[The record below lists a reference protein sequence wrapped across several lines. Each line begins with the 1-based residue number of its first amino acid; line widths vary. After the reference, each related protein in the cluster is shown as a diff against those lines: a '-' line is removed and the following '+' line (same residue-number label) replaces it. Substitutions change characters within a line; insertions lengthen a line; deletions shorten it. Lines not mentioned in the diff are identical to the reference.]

1 MRRGVACDA
10 DVSMEVLMLNI
21 YEYSNVLRKRN
32 AVLDSNSDLELYV
45 TELLHQLGVPARLN
59 GYHYLR
65 EAIMMLV
72 DDMEI
77 AHSIT
82 KVLYYDVAKK
92 HNSSM
97 NRVERA
103 IRTAVGVS
111 WERGNTEVFERIF
124 GYSILSGKKKLCNS
138 EYMVQIADRIR
149 LDRMY
154 GMNSLI

>member
-124 GYSILSGKKKLCNS
+124 GYSILSGKKKPCNS

>member
-1 MRRGVACDA
+1 M
-10 DVSMEVLMLNI
+10 SNI
-21 YEYSNVLRKRN
+21 YEYSSVLQKRDQF
-32 AVLDSNSDLELYV
+32 LDSCSDLEVYV

-72 DDMEI
+72 NDMEI

-111 WERGNTEVFERIF
+111 WERGNSEVFERIF
-124 GYSILSGKKKLCNS
+124 GYSILSGKKKPCNS

-154 GMNSLI
+154 CMNSLIR